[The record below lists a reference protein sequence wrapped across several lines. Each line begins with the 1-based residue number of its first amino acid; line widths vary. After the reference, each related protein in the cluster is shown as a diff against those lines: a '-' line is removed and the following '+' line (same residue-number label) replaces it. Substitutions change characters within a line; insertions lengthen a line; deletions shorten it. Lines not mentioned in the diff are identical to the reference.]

1 VALPLL
7 QEAAV
12 GIGTVSV
19 KFGRTIKIASI
30 KNANIIVQTT
40 AATPTVLN
48 APFKPI
54 DTLSDFNQI
63 SRTLKLFWKT
73 QLSPSTEYII
83 RFINFVDAANEPIP
97 EEQIVFTTL
106 AAGATPSQPISPTPF
121 NSVNAPELE
130 DILIED
136 KSIKINAFTGH
147 QIVAKNPDFYITETD
162 PESGA
167 FYLESDYLNGRIKV
181 TFNQKPAA
189 NFMNNRYFVAQR
201 KKIQRQPGR
210 WESINTRIATH
221 SWKPEVYVDFPSLND
236 ATPSYFIENKE
247 YFEKGYKY
255 RIKVSKDVG
264 I

>member
-1 VALPLL
+1 VALPLI

-19 KFGRTIKIASI
+19 KFGRTIKISSI
-30 KNANIIVQTT
+30 KNENIIVQTT

-48 APFKPI
+48 APFKTI
-54 DTLSDFNQI
+54 ETLSDYNQI

-73 QLSPSTEYII
+73 QLSPATEYVI
-83 RFINFVDAANEPIP
+83 RFVNFVDAANERIF

-106 AAGATPSQPISPTPF
+106 ASGATPSEPGPRVPF
-121 NSVNAPELE
+121 NSVNEPKLE

-147 QIVAKNPDFYITETD
+147 QIIAKNPDFYITETD

-167 FYLESDYLNGRIKV
+167 FYLENNYSNGRIKV
-181 TFNQKPAA
+181 RFNQRPAA
-189 NFMNNRYFVAQR
+189 NFLNNKYFVAQK

-210 WESINTRIATH
+210 WETISTRVVTH
-221 SWKPEVYVDFPSLND
+221 SWKPEVYVDFPSLNE
-236 ATPSYFIENKE
+236 ATPSYFTENKK
-247 YFEKGYKY
+247 YFQKGYKY

>member
-1 VALPLL
+1 MALPLI

-12 GIGTVSV
+12 GIGTVSI
-19 KFGRTIKIASI
+19 KFGRTIKIASV
-30 KNANIIVQTT
+30 KNQNIIVQTT

-48 APFKPI
+48 APFKTI
-54 DTLSDFNQI
+54 DTLSDYNQI

-73 QLSPSTEYII
+73 QLTPATEYVI
-83 RFINFVDAANEPIP
+83 RFVNFIDAANEPIS

-106 AAGATPSQPISPTPF
+106 SAGATPNQPGTGVSF
-121 NSVNAPELE
+121 NSVNEPELQ

-147 QIVAKNPDFYITETD
+147 QIIAKNPDFFITETD

-167 FYLESDYLNGRIKV
+167 FYLESDYSNGRIKV

-189 NFMNNRYFVAQR
+189 NFVSNKYFVAQR
-201 KKIQRQPGR
+201 KKIQRQPSR
-210 WESINTRIATH
+210 WETISTRIATH

-236 ATPSYFIENKE
+236 ATPSYFVEDKE

-264 I
+264 V